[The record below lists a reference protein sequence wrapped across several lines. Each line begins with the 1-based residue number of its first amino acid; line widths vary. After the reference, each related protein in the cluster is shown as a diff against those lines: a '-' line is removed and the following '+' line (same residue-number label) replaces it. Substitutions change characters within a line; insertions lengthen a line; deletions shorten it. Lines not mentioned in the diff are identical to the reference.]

1 MEESS
6 STIQALPEL
15 AERLNSLQQLHQDA
29 NEVVKE
35 LAEIKNLQEAIA
47 GGTLENDK
55 ILKELQVVINETL
68 RSPGGKGK

>member
-15 AERLNSLQQLHQDA
+15 ATRLNSLQELHRDA
-29 NEVVKE
+29 SDVVKE
-35 LAEIKNLQEAIA
+35 LAEIRSLQEAIA

-55 ILKELQVVINETL
+55 VLKELQEVLNETL
-68 RSPGGKGK
+68 KASGKR

>member
-29 NEVVKE
+29 GEVVKE
-35 LAEIKNLQEAIA
+35 LSEIKSLQEAIA

-55 ILKELQVVINETL
+55 ILKELQVVISQTL
-68 RSPGGKGK
+68 KSSGGK